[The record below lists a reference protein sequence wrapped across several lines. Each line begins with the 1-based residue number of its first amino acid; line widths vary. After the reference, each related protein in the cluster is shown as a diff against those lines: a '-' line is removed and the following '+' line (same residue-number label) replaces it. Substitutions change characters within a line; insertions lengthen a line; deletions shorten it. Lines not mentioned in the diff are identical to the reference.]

1 MAHFHSGL
9 HDGPVLGEDKPR
21 YVNRMFARIAER
33 YDLMNVLMT
42 FGQDQRWRR
51 ALLDACDLPPRGR
64 LLDVGAG
71 TGEIARQAAQ
81 RFPGAEV
88 VAVDFTLEMMAVAR
102 AKRQRR
108 PIPYVQGDTLALP
121 FASHSFD
128 AVVSGFLLRNV
139 ADRMAA
145 LREQARVVRPGG
157 RVVCLE
163 TAPPQNVLMEPLFR
177 LYFFGL
183 IPRVGALVSGD
194 AEAYAY
200 LPHSTVDF
208 PAPAALQREMELAGL
223 HNVMYRTFMF
233 GAVAIHW
240 GEK

>member
-1 MAHFHSGL
+1 MG
-9 HDGPVLGEDKPR
+9 VDKPR
-21 YVNRMFARIAER
+21 YVNQMFARIAAR
-33 YDLMNVLMT
+33 YDLMNALMT
-42 FGQDQRWRR
+42 FGQDQSWRR
-51 ALLDACDLPPRGR
+51 ALLDACNLPPRGR

-81 RFPGAEV
+81 RYPGLDIV
-88 VAVDFTLEMMAVAR
+88 GTDFTLEMMAVAQS
-102 AKRQRR
+102 KRQTR

-121 FASHSFD
+121 FASNSFD
-128 AVVSGFLLRNV
+128 GVVSGFLLRNV

-145 LREQARVVRPGG
+145 FREQVRVVRPGG
-157 RVVCLE
+157 HVACLE

-183 IPRVGALVSGD
+183 VPWVGGVVSGE

-200 LPHSTVDF
+200 LPNSTVNF
-208 PAPAALQREMELAGL
+208 PAPPALQREMELAGL
-223 HNVMYRTFMF
+223 RNVRYRTLMF
-233 GAVAIHW
+233 GAVAVHW

>member
-1 MAHFHSGL
+1 MRFEEGQMASESL
-9 HDGPVLGEDKPR
+9 RDDKPR
-21 YVNRMFARIAER
+21 YVNRMFARIAAR
-33 YDLMNVLMT
+33 YDLMNTLMT

-51 ALLDACDLPPRGR
+51 QMLEVSNLPPRGR

-81 RFPGAEV
+81 LYPGVEV
-88 VAVDFTLEMMAVAR
+88 IGADFTLEMMAAAQ
-102 AKRQRR
+102 AKRFRR
-108 PIPYVQGDTLALP
+108 PIPFVQGDTLALP
-121 FASHSFD
+121 FVDNSFD
-128 AVVSGFLLRNV
+128 AAVSGFLLRNV
-139 ADRMAA
+139 ADRKAA
-145 LREQARVVRPGG
+145 LREQARVTKPGG

-183 IPRVGALVSGD
+183 IPGIGGLVSGD

-200 LPHSTVDF
+200 LPNSTVDF
-208 PAPAALQREMELAGL
+208 PAPGAFKHEMELAGL
-223 HNVMYRTFMF
+223 RNVSYRTLMF